1 MKVCKKFDNYET
13 NLTTKIFFMKIKAT
27 QEN

>member
-1 MKVCKKFDNYET
+1 MKFAKKIDNYVK

>member
-1 MKVCKKFDNYET
+1 MKFYKKFDNYVT
-13 NLTTKIFFMKIKAT
+13 NPNTKIFFMKIKTT